1 MLNDKTF
8 PLCSNFKKPK
18 MLILSVN
25 MHAITIDY
33 YILKLIK
40 QCRYPA
46 EAFILY
52 LDEVY
57 SPSWGKCL
65 RDG

>member
-1 MLNDKTF
+1 
-8 PLCSNFKKPK
+8 

-40 QCRYPA
+40 QCRLLYCIWMKFTHLLGGNVLEMDELKP
-46 EAFILY
+46 IL
-52 LDEVY
+52 
-57 SPSWGKCL
+57 
-65 RDG
+65 